1 MAISVT
7 KLRADLYRVIDG
19 VIKNGTAVE
28 VELRGKRVR
37 IVPAEPAD
45 KLSKLQKR
53 PGAIVGDP
61 ARLPHARAFDEP
73 KWRKKWGRRL
83 K

>member
-19 VIKNGTAVE
+19 VIRNGTAVE

-37 IVPAEPAD
+37 IVPTEPAD
-45 KLSKLQKR
+45 KLSKLVKR
-53 PGAIVGDP
+53 PGAIVGDS
-61 ARLPHARAFDEP
+61 ARLSRVRAFDEP
-73 KWRKKWGRRL
+73 QWRKKWGRRL